1 MQHTL
6 WYINLLSMHEHVVK
20 FPYARSPG
28 EPKHTTANF
37 FSLFLHLSA
46 VPKNSTQ
53 GKFAYICHF
62 QRIGIINV
70 TKFEKTRIHFVS
82 DIFVAV
88 AVTVVDAKAPYS
100 HLRLLSKKD
109 RYKRIFSSMV
119 FRIRS

>member
-1 MQHTL
+1 
-6 WYINLLSMHEHVVK
+6 MHEHVVK
-20 FPYARSPG
+20 FPYARSSG
-28 EPKHTTANF
+28 EHKHTKANF

-88 AVTVVDAKAPYS
+88 AVVDAKAPYS